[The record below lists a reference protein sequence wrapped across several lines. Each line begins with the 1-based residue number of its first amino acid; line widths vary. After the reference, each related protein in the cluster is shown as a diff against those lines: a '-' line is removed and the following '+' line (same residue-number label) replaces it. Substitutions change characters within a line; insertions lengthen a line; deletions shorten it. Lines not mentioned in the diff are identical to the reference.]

1 MSFKDRLKKIVK
13 SVAVLDSNVE
23 EDKAILE
30 TRLAEC
36 EACPE
41 LRRPIMQCRECGC
54 FVLAKTRLKAASCPL
69 GKW

>member
-1 MSFKDRLKKIVK
+1 MSFKDRLKKIIK
-13 SVAVLDSNVE
+13 SVAVLDTHVE
-23 EDKAILE
+23 EEAALLE

-36 EACPE
+36 EGCPA

-54 FVLAKTRLKAASCPL
+54 FVQAKARLKNASCPL